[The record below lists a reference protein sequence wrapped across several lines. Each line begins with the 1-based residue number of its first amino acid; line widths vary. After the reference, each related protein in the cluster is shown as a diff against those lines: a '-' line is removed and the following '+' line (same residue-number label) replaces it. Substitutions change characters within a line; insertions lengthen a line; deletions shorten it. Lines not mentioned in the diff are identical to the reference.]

1 MSGVTGVRRSVRS
14 AHSSDRP
21 LGNRKKHQCF
31 QFQNRNAVLTF
42 LPSNDVSCF
51 GCCSSAVVEPRC
63 KSLEERVGHA
73 TLSITARHFCMS
85 ARKLEGRSVL
95 AALGERARL

>member
-1 MSGVTGVRRSVRS
+1 VHTAVPG
-14 AHSSDRP
+14 A
-21 LGNRKKHQCF
+21 LGNRKHQCF

-51 GCCSSAVVEPRC
+51 GRRRHGGVAAARC
-63 KSLEERVGHA
+63 PSLEERVGHA

-85 ARKLEGRSVL
+85 ARKLEGRSVI
-95 AALGERARL
+95 AALAERARL

>member
-1 MSGVTGVRRSVRS
+1 MRS

-21 LGNRKKHQCF
+21 LGNRKHKCF

-42 LPSNDVSCF
+42 LASNDVSCF
-51 GCCSSAVVEPRC
+51 GCRKARRCCSSAVVERRC
-63 KSLEERVGHA
+63 PSLEERVGHA

-85 ARKLEGRSVL
+85 ARKLEGRSV
-95 AALGERARL
+95 RAPVMNCFVVL